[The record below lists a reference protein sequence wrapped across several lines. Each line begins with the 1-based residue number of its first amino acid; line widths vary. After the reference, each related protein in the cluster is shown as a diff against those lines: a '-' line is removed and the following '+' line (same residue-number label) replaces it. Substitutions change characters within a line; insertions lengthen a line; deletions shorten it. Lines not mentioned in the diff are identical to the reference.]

1 MVEVAGCVNIPLPR
15 IQRLLD
21 VCRKHFRWNDIESDL
36 EIEIVELYNDFFTNE
51 AMTSISDNTE
61 AANAGT

>member
-21 VCRKHFRWNDIESDL
+21 VCRKHFCWNDIESDL
-36 EIEIVELYNDFFTNE
+36 EIEIVELYNDFYRDVIP
-51 AMTSISDNTE
+51 SISDNTE

>member
-21 VCRKHFRWNDIESDL
+21 VCRKHFCLSYVKSDL
-36 EIEIVELYNDFFTNE
+36 EIEIVELYNDFFFVGGRCDKCDTC
-51 AMTSISDNTE
+51 SILPE
-61 AANAGT
+61 YY